1 MNPIMWA
8 GVARLILLHN
18 YVVKKWPGGSKT
30 KGDEYHFTVG
40 GRFVPGC
47 LPYGVTEI
55 LTGALTRE
63 KVLSIYVAKS
73 STSAMNGH
81 LPVNHACVKRSLL
94 T

>member
-1 MNPIMWA
+1 M
-8 GVARLILLHN
+8 
-18 YVVKKWPGGSKT
+18 
-30 KGDEYHFTVG
+30 
-40 GRFVPGC
+40 PGC

-73 STSAMNGH
+73 STSAMSGH